1 LSSNDIESVSVLKD
15 GASAIYGVRGGNG
28 VIVITTKKVK
38 MQKLNFLITQLV
50 FSQKIADPFDMMNA
64 NEKINY
70 EGLIG
75 AGGSI
80 GKHQLKLL

>member
-1 LSSNDIESVSVLKD
+1 
-15 GASAIYGVRGGNG
+15 
-28 VIVITTKKVK
+28 
-38 MQKLNFLITQLV
+38 
-50 FSQKIADPFDMMNA
+50 MMNA

-80 GKHQLKLL
+80 GKHQLKLLY

>member
-1 LSSNDIESVSVLKD
+1 
-15 GASAIYGVRGGNG
+15 
-28 VIVITTKKVK
+28 
-38 MQKLNFLITQLV
+38 
-50 FSQKIADPFDMMNA
+50 MMNA

-80 GKHQLKLL
+80 GKTPAEVVIEILRSQLAR